1 MSAAIDASVVA
12 GLPERTRVAS
22 IDRGVLGTWLGLGWA
37 AMGCLGAVAGGAK
50 VMMLGFPAGAVVIAL
65 ALLVLRRW
73 NSYLVFT
80 LIMWFTSNEVRRVVD
95 WKTTYHAQ
103 SPVILTAS
111 LVSLVALPWA
121 LLARRRVRKDIANLT
136 TIAGAVM
143 VYACLVGVL
152 RNGAVQAAVDVF
164 YLVGPLV
171 TGLFVLK
178 VIPDD
183 VQLRRI
189 IRNVAVWGCLG
200 MGAYGL
206 IQFLLLPPWDKAWL
220 VGSAVSNLGNPNPG
234 AFRTFSTLSTTG
246 PLGQVLAAL
255 LLILVAERR
264 VPRQFLAG
272 AVGVVCLG
280 TTLVRAGWIGFGLGL
295 IMLLVLG
302 RTKIM
307 RMGAILAILLAG
319 LIVLGGPIME
329 RISERATKTTS
340 QTTED
345 TSLQKRIQF
354 QTQIAPE
361 VLSDPVGLGFGAT
374 GRATD
379 LSTSAFTDPKY
390 HNFDSGL
397 FESWARYGVLGG
409 TLLIGALVV
418 STAKAVRRARRTDLT
433 DTCIAAA
440 LLGLTV
446 GIIFTDTTRAVYG
459 VMLWLCLAT
468 LGRIPTPSRSSEAP
482 AGADVS

>member
-1 MSAAIDASVVA
+1 MSAAIDAGVVA
-12 GLPERTRVAS
+12 GLPVRTRPGTV
-22 IDRGVLGTWLGLGWA
+22 DRGSLGTWLGLGWVMLA
-37 AMGCLGAVAGGAK
+37 CVATVVGGAK
-50 VMMLGFPAGAVVIAL
+50 VMMLAFPVVSVILAV

-80 LIMWFTSNEVRRVVD
+80 LIMWFTSNEVRRIVD

-121 LLARRRVRKDIANLT
+121 LLARRRVRKETANLFT
-136 TIAGAVM
+136 VALAVM
-143 VYACLVGVL
+143 TYAALVGIA
-152 RNGAVQAAVDVF
+152 RNGPVQAAVDVF
-164 YLVGPLV
+164 YLIGPLV

-189 IRNVAVWGCLG
+189 IRNVAVWGALG
-200 MGAYGL
+200 LGGYGL
-206 IQFLLLPPWDKAWL
+206 IQFLILPAWDKAWL
-220 VGSAVSNLGNPNPG
+220 VGSAVSNLGNPSPG
-234 AFRTFSTLSTTG
+234 DFRTFSTLSTTG

-264 VPRQFLAG
+264 IPRQFIAG
-272 AVGVVCLG
+272 AIGIVCLG
-280 TTLVRAGWIGFGLGL
+280 TTLVRAGWIGLALGM
-295 IMLLVLG
+295 IMLFVLG
-302 RTKIM
+302 RTKIL
-307 RMGAILAILLAG
+307 RMVAILGILLAG
-319 LIVLGGPIME
+319 LIVLGGPIIE
-329 RISERATKTTS
+329 RIGERASKTTS

-354 QTQIAPE
+354 QTRIAPD
-361 VLSDPVGLGFGAT
+361 VLSDPIGLGFGAT

-379 LSTSAFTDPKY
+379 LSSSDFTDPKY

-397 FESWARYGVLGG
+397 FESWARYGVVGG
-409 TLLIGALVV
+409 TLLIGALANA
-418 STAKAVRRARRTDLT
+418 TAKAVRRARRTDLT

-440 LLGLTV
+440 ALGLTV
-446 GIIFTDTTRAVYG
+446 GIVFTDTTRAVYG
-459 VMLWLCLAT
+459 ILLWLCLAT
-468 LGRIPTPSRSSEAP
+468 LGRIPTPTRASRPAPEA
-482 AGADVS
+482 VQQ

>member
-1 MSAAIDASVVA
+1 MSAAIDAGVATALPVRHLSSVV
-12 GLPERTRVAS
+12 
-22 IDRGVLGTWLGLGWA
+22 DRGTLGTILGVGLVLLS
-37 AMGCLGAVAGGAK
+37 CLGAVGGGAK
-50 VMMLGFPAGAVVIAL
+50 LLMLAYPAVAIVLAV

-80 LIMWFTSNEVRRVVD
+80 IIMWFTANEVRRVVD

-103 SPVILTAS
+103 SPIILTAS

-121 LLARRRVRKDIANLT
+121 VLARRRVRKEVANLV
-136 TIAGAVM
+136 TIALAVM
-143 VYACLVGVL
+143 TYAALVGIA
-152 RNGAVQAAVDVF
+152 RNGPVPASVDIF

-171 TGLFVLK
+171 TGMFVLK
-178 VIPDD
+178 VVEDD
-183 VQLRRI
+183 DQLRRI
-189 IRNVAVWGCLG
+189 VRNTAVWGCLALG
-200 MGAYGL
+200 GYGL
-206 IQFLLLPPWDKAWL
+206 IQFLFLPAWDKAWL

-234 AFRTFSTLSTTG
+234 DFRTFSTLSTTG

-264 VPRQFLAG
+264 IPRQFLAG
-272 AVGVVCLG
+272 AVGIVCLG
-280 TTLVRAGWIGFGLGL
+280 TTLVRAGWIGLALG
-295 IMLLVLG
+295 MALLFVLG
-302 RTKIM
+302 RTKM
-307 RMGAILAILLAG
+307 LRLVAIVGILLAG
-319 LIVLGGPIME
+319 LIVLGGPIIE
-329 RISERATKTTS
+329 RISERASKTTS

-354 QTQIAPE
+354 QTRIAPD

-379 LSTSAFTDPKY
+379 LSSSDFTDPKY

-397 FESWARYGVLGG
+397 FESWARYGVVAGSLF
-409 TLLIGALVV
+409 IGALVTA
-418 STAKAVRRARRTDLT
+418 TAKAVRRARRTDLT

-440 LLGLTV
+440 ALALTF

-459 VMLWLCLAT
+459 VLLWLCLAT
-468 LGRIPTPSRSSEAP
+468 LGRLPRPAGPAPTPEAD
-482 AGADVS
+482 AS